1 MLIRALDSARK
12 GRILANQILQ
22 QFLWEMQC
30 TFTWELPGLE
40 DAKYLFQL
48 WDNTAFSSRKQ
59 LNETESS
66 QPQMKPKPTA
76 VNGSIPI
83 DLIGTKTQL
92 AFLNRVRLIY
102 IGWIWDKST
111 NITEIRIWLVN
122 VSGVGLAVARESRA
136 GFGLQDTSG
145 SQPSAHSVPKSD
157 NAFFTWS
164 W

>member
-1 MLIRALDSARK
+1 MLIRALDSAQK

-30 TFTWELPGLE
+30 TFMWELPGLE

-102 IGWIWDKST
+102 IG
-111 NITEIRIWLVN
+111 
-122 VSGVGLAVARESRA
+122 
-136 GFGLQDTSG
+136 
-145 SQPSAHSVPKSD
+145 
-157 NAFFTWS
+157 
-164 W
+164 

>member
-1 MLIRALDSARK
+1 MLIRALDSAWK

-111 NITEIRIWLVN
+111 NITEIRIWLIN
-122 VSGVGLAVARESRA
+122 LSGVGLAVARESRA
-136 GFGLQDTSG
+136 GFGLQDTSE
-145 SQPSAHSVPKSD
+145 SQPSAHSVPKGD